1 MAGTLAALC
10 GIGGGMVMGP
20 ILLDLGF
27 LPQVQSATTA
37 TTLFVMSTSTC
48 LTFLVAGTVPVDYV
62 VWLAVATGV
71 GAVFGKALIGYAVK
85 KLRRPSIIMFLL
97 AGIIALSVVVLAI
110 TGIVDIVNDIQH
122 GRDMSFQSF
131 CSEIGPPP
139 PRTGKGRPPQR
150 D

>member
-1 MAGTLAALC
+1 MF
-10 GIGGGMVMGP
+10 MGP

-48 LTFLVAGTVPVDYV
+48 LAFLVAGTIQVDYA
-62 VWLAVATGV
+62 VWLAMATGV

-85 KLRRPSIIMFLL
+85 KLRRPSIIMFIL

-110 TGIVDIVNDIQH
+110 PGSIDIVNDIRH
-122 GRDMSFQSF
+122 GREMLFQGL
-131 CSEIGPPP
+131 CSATEDP
-139 PRTGKGRPPQR
+139 
-150 D
+150 